1 MNNGA
6 SQSSNPPSSVRPINT
21 ACEINRASPSRA
33 ASAFGY
39 PQMASFARAAR
50 LLTLLQVAL
59 LVVSAVLMSGSA
71 VCHGARNAGIRH
83 PGTGWPSGG
92 RRRPGGSRPTAP
104 PPAPSGET
112 PQP

>member
-71 VCHGARNAGIRH
+71 VCHGAWNAGIH
-83 PGTGWPSGG
+83 HTGTGWPRGG
-92 RRRPGGSRPTAP
+92 LRPGGSRPTAP